1 MKKRIIAIALLIVCL
16 FVTGCNKDGDLPHT
30 PERRNDEVT
39 YEGSHNMSYE
49 FLEDDF
55 ISDGHSDYVLVYSA
69 NAKSYDLTAVKEF
82 NSIFEKATGFTLNTT
97 TDSGLSHTAGGKYIS
112 IGKTALFES
121 SGLTVN
127 FDELGNE
134 GVRILTKDKTV
145 YILGGKTNGV
155 IFGVYDFMSIAF
167 NYETFY
173 EDCIQINEGVNNLK
187 LINFNVTD
195 IPDIAL
201 RARNYSVYS
210 RKSEDYDMNM
220 FKTRMRMTSNR
231 ELLPIHKTYSQSS
244 PSSIS
249 DSHNST
255 FFLPREVYYA
265 DHQEWFSD
273 NGDQLCY
280 TAHGDAEEF
289 EAMASECAKKVE
301 YSLTLYTP
309 DEHPEYDV
317 VALNIMDNRAICSCK
332 ACAASFKTYDNC
344 NSAAAIKLI
353 NRMAELVDEWM
364 EKPENAAYKREM
376 HYIFFAY
383 LDLEP
388 CPARYNEETKKYE
401 PIDETVKMRDNVG
414 VYLALLDQL
423 DYQASIYDA
432 VNDDGRKII
441 DAWGDMTDYVW
452 YWLYEINFRN
462 ANYFYDSFNFFGE
475 AYSYICNKGATLLY
489 TQGKSYEI
497 ACDTVYD
504 KLKLYLNSKL
514 SWDSSLDVSVL
525 TDNWFNAMFKEAAP
539 AMKRIFLDTR
549 AYNAKMI
556 RDNGFIHKR
565 TNYNEVNNAKYWSL
579 NYLKQQMAAYDEA
592 KQIIATVYA
601 EDSVTKTRI
610 SRYIEAEWFSP
621 AFITAQLYAANLSTA
636 EKSELYARVSAAV
649 EDLGI
654 TRTGES
660 AGTSVMDVL
669 NNM

>member
-1 MKKRIIAIALLIVCL
+1 MKKRIIAILTLIACL
-16 FVTGCNKDGDLPHT
+16 FVTGCNKEENTPHK
-30 PERRNDEVT
+30 PELRNEKVT
-39 YEGSHNMSYE
+39 YSGTHEINYE
-49 FLEDDF
+49 YLDDDF
-55 ISDGHSDYVLVYSA
+55 ISDGQSDYVIVYPEVA
-69 NAKSYDLTAVKEF
+69 TSYDLTAVKEF
-82 NSIFEKATGFTLNTT
+82 NSIFEKATGFTLNTM
-97 TDSGLSHTAGGKYIS
+97 TDGGLSHTAGGKYIS

-121 SGLTVN
+121 SGLTVD
-127 FDELGNE
+127 FDELGDE
-134 GVRILTKDKTV
+134 GVRIITKDKTV

-167 NYETFY
+167 NYETYY
-173 EDCIQINEGVNNLK
+173 EDCIEIDTGISNLK
-187 LINFNVTD
+187 LINFNVKD
-195 IPDIAL
+195 LPDIVL

-220 FKTRMRMTSNR
+220 FKMRMRMTNNR
-231 ELLPIHKTYSQSS
+231 ELLPIHKTYNPSS
-244 PSSIS
+244 PSSIF

-255 FFLPREVYYA
+255 FFLPREVYYEE
-265 DHQEWFSD
+265 HNKWFSD

-289 EAMASECAKKVE
+289 EKMAEECAKKIE
-301 YSLTLYTP
+301 YSLTLYSP
-309 DEHPEYDV
+309 ESYPEYNV

-332 ACAASFKTYDNC
+332 ACAASFKKYDNC

-353 NRMAELVDEWM
+353 NRMSELVDEWM

-401 PIDETVKMRDNVG
+401 PIDDTVKLRDNVG

-423 DYQASIYDA
+423 DYQASIYDE

-441 DAWGDMTDYVW
+441 DAWGDMTDYIW
-452 YWLYEINFRN
+452 YWLYEINFGN
-462 ANYFYDSFNFFGE
+462 GNYFYDAFNFFGE
-475 AYSYICNKGATLLY
+475 AYSYICNKGAALLY

-539 AMKRIFLDTR
+539 AMKKIYLDTR
-549 AYNAKMI
+549 TYNAKMI
-556 RDNGFIHKR
+556 RDNDLMHKR
-565 TNYNEVNNAKYWSL
+565 TNFNPVNNAKYWSL

-592 KQIIATVYA
+592 KQIIATAYA
-601 EDSVTKTRI
+601 DDAVTKTRI

-621 AFITAQLYAANLSTA
+621 AFITAELFASNLSSA
-636 EKSELYARVSAAV
+636 EKSELYVRLSAAV

-654 TRTGES
+654 TRTRES
-660 AGTSVMDVL
+660 GGASVMDVL
-669 NNM
+669 NKM